1 VEKARAHAREHYQRS
16 LTFMGIG
23 FVVCRESQ
31 AEAERV
37 ARYIVERGDRAAARS
52 YLGEFGAHS
61 ESLSEEFVRN
71 HEDKAILGMGARQLV
86 GTPDRVAAGLQE
98 LSEIGLDGLMLA
110 FLDYYEEL
118 PYFAEAVL
126 PRLNEMGLRD
136 EGGS

>member
-1 VEKARAHAREHYQRS
+1 
-16 LTFMGIG
+16 
-23 FVVCRESQ
+23 
-31 AEAERV
+31 
-37 ARYIVERGDRAAARS
+37 
-52 YLGEFGAHS
+52 
-61 ESLSEEFVRN
+61 
-71 HEDKAILGMGARQLV
+71 MGARQLV
-86 GTPDRVAAGLQE
+86 GTPDRVAAGLRE